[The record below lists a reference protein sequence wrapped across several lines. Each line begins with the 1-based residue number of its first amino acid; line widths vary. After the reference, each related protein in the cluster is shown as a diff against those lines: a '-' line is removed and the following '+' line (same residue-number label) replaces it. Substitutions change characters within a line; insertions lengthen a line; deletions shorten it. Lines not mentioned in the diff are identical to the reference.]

1 MNRILSKTSSGIY
14 IIGPSQS
21 GKSSLYE
28 VYKHLNY
35 SNKSFL
41 KMTMNDNSSTEKFL
55 TRVMNNL
62 NVHSLT
68 EIKGKINYEK
78 SIIMIDDINID
89 RN

>member
-1 MNRILSKTSSGIY
+1 
-14 IIGPSQS
+14 
-21 GKSSLYE
+21 
-28 VYKHLNY
+28 
-35 SNKSFL
+35 
-41 KMTMNDNSSTEKFL
+41 MNDNSSTERFL

-62 NVHSLT
+62 NVHNLT